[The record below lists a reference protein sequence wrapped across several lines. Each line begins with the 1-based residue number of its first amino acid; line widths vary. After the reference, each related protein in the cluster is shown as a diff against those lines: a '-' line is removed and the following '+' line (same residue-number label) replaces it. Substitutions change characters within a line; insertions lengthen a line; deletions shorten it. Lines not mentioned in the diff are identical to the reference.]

1 MNARQFEGLSEF
13 SNVGAPALWN
23 NIQRFYSLEIIFE
36 EDLSPEEGFVSIDGK
51 RLGVINNVCV
61 VGLGYIGLPTAAFI
75 ADAGISVLGVDI
87 NEHHVE
93 KINKGEMPFFE
104 PGFEALLKNVVADGH
119 LKADTEVAEADAF
132 IVAVPTPFNE
142 DYSVNMS
149 YIEAAAKNIAPVLQP
164 GALVV
169 LESTSP
175 PGTTKRMAEIL
186 LAERPDLSIDPE
198 SPNLLLVAHC
208 PERVLPGKIME
219 EMATN
224 DRVIGG
230 LTPLATDRAQHLY
243 SSFCKG
249 EMLLTDATTAE
260 MAKLTENS
268 FRDVNIAF
276 ANELSIISDKLGID
290 VWELIELAN
299 HHPRVN
305 ILNPGPG
312 VGGHCIAVDPW
323 FIVSSA
329 EEESKLIRTA
339 REVNDG
345 KPFYVIDKIT
355 EAVEAGNASSIAA
368 LGIAFKPDID
378 DLRESPALSI
388 VQQLAEKWPEKEILV
403 AEPNVDVLP
412 ESLNS
417 FKNVKLVDASN
428 AISSSPVVVVLVD
441 HTPFKSLDKTALD
454 GKNIVDTRGMWS

>member
-1 MNARQFEGLSEF
+1 M
-13 SNVGAPALWN
+13 
-23 NIQRFYSLEIIFE
+23 
-36 EDLSPEEGFVSIDGK
+36 GFDEK
-51 RLGVINNVCV
+51 QLGTINKVCV

-75 ADAGISVLGVDI
+75 ADSGISVLGVDI
-87 NEHHVE
+87 NESHVE

-104 PGFEALLKNVVADGH
+104 PGFEALLKSVVADGH

-132 IVAVPTPFNE
+132 IVAVPTPFND

-149 YIEAAAKNIAPVLQP
+149 YIEAAAKNIAPVLRP

-175 PGTTKRMAEIL
+175 PGTTEKMAEIL
-186 LAERPDLSIDPE
+186 VAERPDLSTDPE
-198 SPNLLLVAHC
+198 SANRLLVAHC

-219 EMATN
+219 EMAAN

-230 LTPLATDRAQHLY
+230 LNPLSTAKAEQLY
-243 SSFCKG
+243 SSFCNG
-249 EMLLTDATTAE
+249 EMLLTNATTAE

-276 ANELSIISDKLGID
+276 ANELSIISDKLRID

-329 EEESKLIRTA
+329 QEEAKLIRTA
-339 REVNDG
+339 REVNDS
-345 KPFYVIDKIT
+345 KPAYVIAKIT
-355 EAVEAGNASSIAA
+355 EAVEAEGADSIAA

-388 VQQLAEKWPEKEILV
+388 VQQMAEKWPEKNILV
-403 AEPNVDVLP
+403 AEPNVDALP
-412 ESLNS
+412 ENLTAYQ
-417 FKNVKLVDASN
+417 NVQLVDASY
-428 AISSSPVVVVLVD
+428 AISSSPVVAVLVD
-441 HTPFKSLDKTALD
+441 HTPFKSLEKSALE
-454 GKNIVDTRGMWS
+454 GKNVVDTRGMWS

>member
-1 MNARQFEGLSEF
+1 MN
-13 SNVGAPALWN
+13 
-23 NIQRFYSLEIIFE
+23 
-36 EDLSPEEGFVSIDGK
+36 K
-51 RLGVINNVCV
+51 VCV

-75 ADAGISVLGVDI
+75 ADSGISVLGVDI
-87 NEHHVE
+87 NESHVE

-104 PGFEALLKNVVADGH
+104 PGFEALLKSVVADGN

-132 IVAVPTPFNE
+132 IVAVPTPFND

-149 YIEAAAKNIAPVLQP
+149 YIEAAAKNIAPVLRP

-175 PGTTKRMAEIL
+175 PGTTEKMAEIL
-186 LAERPDLSIDPE
+186 LAERPDLSTDPE
-198 SPNLLLVAHC
+198 SANRLLVAHC

-219 EMATN
+219 EMAAN

-230 LTPLATDRAQHLY
+230 LNPLSTAKAEQLY
-243 SSFCKG
+243 SSFCNG
-249 EMLLTDATTAE
+249 EMLLTNATTAE

-276 ANELSIISDKLGID
+276 ANELSIISDKLRID

-329 EEESKLIRTA
+329 QEEAKLIRTA

-345 KPFYVIDKIT
+345 KPAYVIAKIT
-355 EAVEAGNASSIAA
+355 EAVEAEGAESIAA

-388 VQQLAEKWPEKEILV
+388 VQQMAEKWPEKNILV
-403 AEPNVDVLP
+403 AEPNVDALP
-412 ESLNS
+412 ESLTAYQ
-417 FKNVKLVDASN
+417 NVQLVDASH
-428 AISSSPVVVVLVD
+428 AISSSPVVAVLVD
-441 HTPFKSLDKTALD
+441 HTPFKSIEKSALE
-454 GKNIVDTRGMWS
+454 GKNVVDTRGMWS